1 MIKENLE
8 MIPKKKL
15 NSLVSVLVMEYCK
28 VLRALKKNSETASPE
43 ASGVTS

>member
-1 MIKENLE
+1 MVKQNLE

-15 NSLVSVLVMEYCK
+15 DSPVSVLVMECCK
-28 VLRALKKNSETASPE
+28 VLRALKNSGTASPE